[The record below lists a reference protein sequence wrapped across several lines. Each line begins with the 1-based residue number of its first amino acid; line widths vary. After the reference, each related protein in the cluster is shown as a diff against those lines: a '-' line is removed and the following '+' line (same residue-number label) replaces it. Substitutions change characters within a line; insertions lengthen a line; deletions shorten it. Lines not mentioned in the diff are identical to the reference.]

1 MVVEK
6 KSGCL
11 IGRVR
16 SEFGFITGNFAIM
29 VASWLV
35 LDFASELPYTYYPL
49 YVQALGGT
57 AATIGLI
64 GAVEGISRGIVQIP
78 GGYLADKYGR
88 KWLIASMTLVAA
100 FARLFYI
107 FAPTWEWILVGAFL
121 VGVTNIYGPAL
132 MAIVADSVPKE
143 KRGMAYSIITLIN
156 SVSTTPAPLLAGILY
171 VRMGLVPSM
180 RLGYGVALIGFLIAA
195 VMRIRLKETVE
206 KPEKFSAG
214 DVAAT
219 IPSSIRESFGVWRL
233 VPRTAFIFFISNLF
247 SSFAIGLFQ
256 PVITLYA
263 VNDLHI
269 DPVALS
275 YIMTAMFVTMIIIAI
290 PSGKLIDKIG
300 RKKPL
305 IIAGL
310 ASIAWIPLFIWGDFW
325 RLILAMTLAGLLI
338 VLFNAAGN
346 TLFADLIPR
355 EHRGKANGA
364 LGFWSM
370 LTMSAGQIAGGWL
383 YDNVNHQ
390 LPFWG
395 EAIMMVPSILLI
407 VFFIKEPE
415 KIED

>member
-1 MVVEK
+1 VAGL
-6 KSGCL
+6 SGIAGKL
-11 IGRVR
+11 KD
-16 SEFGFITGNFAIM
+16 EFGFIAGNFAIM
-29 VASWLV
+29 IASWLV
-35 LDFASELPYTYYPL
+35 LDFASELPFTYYPL
-49 YVQALGGT
+49 YIEALGGT

-64 GAVEGISRGIVQIP
+64 GAVEAIARGIVQIP

-88 KWLIASMTLVAA
+88 KWLIASMTFVAA

-121 VGVTNIYGPAL
+121 VGITNIYGPAL

-143 KRGMAYSIITLIN
+143 KRGMAFSLIN
-156 SVSTTPAPLLAGILY
+156 LIASVSTTPAPLLAGVLY
-171 VRMGLVPSM
+171 ARMGLIPSM
-180 RLGYGVALIGFLIAA
+180 RLGYAIALMGFLVAA
-195 VMRIRLKETVE
+195 LLRLRLKETVE
-206 KPEKFSAG
+206 KPAKFNIGEA
-214 DVAAT
+214 VAT
-219 IPSSIRESFGVWRL
+219 VPFSLRESFGVWRL
-233 VPRTAFIFFISNLF
+233 LPRAAFVFFVSNLF

-256 PVITLYA
+256 PVVTLYT
-263 VNDLHI
+263 VNDLGI
-269 DPVALS
+269 DPVAFS
-275 YIMTAMFVTMIIIAI
+275 YIMTAMFVTMIIVAI

-305 IIAGL
+305 IIAGV
-310 ASIAWIPLFIWGDFW
+310 ASIVWVPLLVWGDFW

-338 VLFNAAGN
+338 VLFNSAGN
-346 TLFADLIPR
+346 TLFADLVPR

-370 LTMSAGQIAGGWL
+370 LAMSGGQIAGGWL

-407 VFFIKEPE
+407 VFFIREPE
-415 KIED
+415 KVED